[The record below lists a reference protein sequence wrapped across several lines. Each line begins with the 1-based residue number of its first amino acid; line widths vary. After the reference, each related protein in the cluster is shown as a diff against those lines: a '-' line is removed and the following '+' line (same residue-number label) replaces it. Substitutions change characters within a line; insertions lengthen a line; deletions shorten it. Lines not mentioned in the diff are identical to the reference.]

1 MVAEQLII
9 EELTHKMT
17 PFKEDDQEEFK
28 GGRYAGNIN
37 EETKTAAM
45 NTISEV

>member
-1 MVAEQLII
+1 MSAEQLII

-17 PFKEDDQEEFK
+17 PFKEDQEEVK
-28 GGRYAGNIN
+28 GGRYAAN